1 MRNYL
6 TLKGNFILKF
16 NFFTESTPP
25 LIGIDISASAIKM
38 VELADNGRGGF
49 KLEGYSMSPLSKDAV
64 VDGNISDLEKVVDAM
79 KLAWKLLGSRE
90 KRAALAL
97 PAAAV
102 ISKKVLMAKD
112 LREEDMEAQ
121 VEAEANQY
129 IPFSLDEVNIDFQVI
144 GDAPNNPDEVEV
156 LIAASRKEKIED
168 RVAAAEGAG
177 LKVTV
182 MDVETYATEAAYT
195 LVAAQLPNSG
205 REQTVMIVD
214 IGAVMMHINVLH
226 DNKSVYTRE
235 QSFGGGQLTQEIQ
248 RRFGL
253 SIEEAEIAKRKGGLP
268 ESYETEVFQPFVQ
281 SLSME
286 VARALQFFTSS
297 TQFNRVDHIVLAG
310 GCASIPAIEVTVQD
324 RTQVNTIVANPFNS
338 MSISARLKQ
347 QQAVIDAPA
356 LLIAC
361 GLAMRGLEI

>member
-1 MRNYL
+1 M
-6 TLKGNFILKF
+6 
-16 NFFTESTPP
+16 
-25 LIGIDISASAIKM
+25 IGVDISSTAVKM
-38 VELADNGRGGF
+38 VELSADGRGGY
-49 KLEGYSMSPLSKDAV
+49 KLEAYSMSPLVKDAI
-64 VDGNISDLEKVVDAM
+64 VDGNVNDLEKVVDAM
-79 KLAWKLLGSRE
+79 KLAWKLLGTRE

-102 ISKKVLMAKD
+102 ISKKVLMSAG

-129 IPFSLDEVNIDFQVI
+129 IPFSLDEVNIDFQVL
-144 GDAPNNPDEVEV
+144 GPAPNNPDEVEV
-156 LIAASRKEKIED
+156 IIAASRKEKIED

-177 LKVTV
+177 LKVTI
-182 MDVETYATEAAYT
+182 MDVENYATEAAYT
-195 LVAAQLPNSG
+195 LIASQLPNSG

-214 IGAVMMHINVLH
+214 IGAFMMHINVLH
-226 DNKSVYTRE
+226 DNKSVYTRD

-253 SIEEAEIAKRKGGLP
+253 SLEEAEIAKRKGGLP
-268 ESYETEVFQPFVQ
+268 ESYDSEVLQPFVQ

-297 TQFNRVDHIVLAG
+297 TQYNRVDHIVLAG
-310 GCASIPAIEVTVQD
+310 GCAAIPAIDITVQD
-324 RTQVNTIVANPFNS
+324 RTQVHTLVANPFHN
-338 MSISARLKQ
+338 MAISTRLKQ
-347 QQAVIDAPA
+347 QQATADAPA

-361 GLAMRGLEI
+361 GLAMRGVSI

>member
-1 MRNYL
+1 
-6 TLKGNFILKF
+6 
-16 NFFTESTPP
+16 
-25 LIGIDISASAIKM
+25 M
-38 VELADNGRGGF
+38 VELANNGRGSY
-49 KLEGYSMSPLSKDAV
+49 KLEGYSMAPLAKDV
-64 VDGNISDLEKVVDAM
+64 IVDGNVNDLEKVAEAM
-79 KLAWKLLGSRE
+79 KLAWKLLGTRE
-90 KRAALAL
+90 KRSALAL

-102 ISKKVLMAKD
+102 ISKKVLMAAD
-112 LREEDMEAQ
+112 LREEDMEMQ

-144 GDAPNNPDEVEV
+144 GPAPNSPDEVEV

-195 LVAAQLPNSG
+195 LVSGQLPNAG
-205 REQTVMIVD
+205 RDQTVMIVD
-214 IGAVMMHINVLH
+214 LGASMMHINVLH

-253 SIEEAEIAKRKGGLP
+253 SLEEAEIAKRKGGLP
-268 ESYETEVFQPFVQ
+268 ESYENEVLQPFMQ
-281 SLSME
+281 SLAME
-286 VARALQFFTSS
+286 IARALQFFTSS
-297 TQFNRVDHIVLAG
+297 TQYNRVDHIVLAG
-310 GCASIPAIEVTVQD
+310 GCAAIPAVDVMVQD
-324 RTQVNTIVANPFNS
+324 RTQVNTIVANPFHN
-338 MSISARLKQ
+338 MAISSRLKQ
-347 QQAVIDAPA
+347 QQAAIDAPA

-361 GLAMRGLEI
+361 GLAMRGLDI